1 MDYSVGIM
9 VLECVLVAFF
19 AGLVFGLFGSGSG
32 LVMMPGYYY
41 ILRHFTLV
49 HSHHMQV
56 AVATT
61 AAVTGVLGF
70 FSSRRQYRSGQV
82 DFSVVRKL
90 IPGLTLGS
98 LAAIAGLYFAP
109 STILKKAFGVIVV
122 LVAVWLASYRP
133 ERDRFGWS
141 LTSLWHFFRSIGI
154 ALLWFM
160 LGVAVFLVPY
170 LHKCGLPVRRAV
182 GTASFVATIYSAF
195 MGIAFMIAGYFVLG
209 IGHGQLGY
217 VSIALFLAS
226 LIPSSLGGSWG
237 ARLSLLIPSQQLKWI
252 YAALVA
258 FVGALMLV

>member
-1 MDYSVGIM
+1 MDYSVVMM
-9 VLECVLVAFF
+9 VLECVWVAFF
-19 AGLVFGLFGSGSG
+19 AGLVFGIFGSGSG
-32 LVMMPGYYY
+32 LIMMPSYYY

-49 HSHHMQV
+49 HSHQMQV

-82 DFSVVRKL
+82 DFGVVRQL
-90 IPGLTLGS
+90 IPGLTVGS

-109 STILKKAFGVIVV
+109 SAILKKTFGVVV
-122 LVAVWLASYRP
+122 ILVAVWLAAYRP

-141 LTSLWHFFRSIGI
+141 LASLWHFVRSVVI

-195 MGIAFMIAGYFVLG
+195 MGIVFMIAGYFVLG
-209 IGHGQLGY
+209 FGHGQLGY

-237 ARLSLLIPSQQLKWI
+237 ARLSLLIPSRQLKWI

-258 FVGALMLV
+258 VVGTLMLV